1 MYPVSLKIS
10 GFKSFAEPASLFF
23 SLGVSA
29 VVGPN
34 GCGKSNII
42 EALRWVMGEG
52 SARRLRSGSDMEE
65 VIFAGSKERPPFSRA
80 EVTLQLESVK
90 GASPQELH
98 PMATNAER
106 ADNNS
111 KISGQKGVG
120 LLAQLRGEERISIS
134 RRIESGGGSSYRING
149 KEALARDVQTLCADM
164 GLGANA
170 SALVGQGQIAE
181 LVNAKPLERR
191 LLIEE
196 AAGVRGLYSRRSDA
210 LSGLENTRETLARV
224 EEHLQEDAKRLKSL
238 EQESSRAERY
248 RELSKQIKRL
258 RAAELARED
267 SALEARL
274 ESLRARVDKLTLS
287 RDSSQALLAELDA
300 QIAEAQE
307 KCRIAS
313 EKELESAA
321 HCQRLGQEIALLER
335 SYLDLEEKQRG
346 LEQRRVA
353 ELRSHGEQEQALV
366 AAEQLW
372 RDALAVIATSES
384 SVVESGTKANTKE
397 QNASEKQ
404 ASDRLAQ
411 IDTELVAFEKQLTG
425 LGGKL
430 RELERQGAI
439 YAERLEVSRKQK
451 ERIELELAKL
461 SRELQRG
468 ERVNNDANNNES
480 SDGSN
485 RESQNESKADNDN
498 LAKLSTEL
506 SAEIASLES
515 SNEERQRKVLPNLRR
530 LEDELVKRR
539 ESLHS
544 EHLSLSTR
552 LQAECD
558 KQRDRLR
565 LASSSLTELDDGEQ
579 QQAGRLLL
587 SELKVPPDLSL
598 ALFGAL
604 GDDLFASLHKSNI
617 RYWLALAS
625 PENGSSPPPLPAGI
639 SSLASLLELPSA
651 LRKVLERRLEQ
662 IGLVSTQ
669 AEGAS
674 LQGSL
679 REGQRLVSRDG
690 SSWRWDG
697 LQSGAG
703 VAVAAEQRYQ
713 SFLQWNALK
722 RGLAKSEEALQKAK
736 RDYATACSLVSDKL
750 HQTHDDY
757 QTALADEKVAIERLQ
772 DLRRLLRATESRVR
786 EQEQQK
792 SRVAQLNLDLGTSIE
807 TGRVAAA
814 SLEELAQRP
823 ELERQRGELEQRRQG
838 LLEERAGLLAE
849 RRRASEQL
857 AREQEDQ
864 RARVDNEQRLRSL
877 KDKNSQVLSHIVSS
891 VRDIEGQLASLS
903 LRPARDLRELD
914 TSRKQHR
921 AYETRR
927 AQDKNAFER
936 LNKLLADKQERRRK
950 ESLRITELDKDLVR
964 LQTQGEHL
972 PAEREQLEAR
982 SQEELSCSVSDLRE
996 RYSLDVAFLSESLDI
1011 QKMARRSAM
1020 DKRAR
1025 LGDINFAARQTLA
1038 ELKADHEQRQQQQRD
1053 VSAALSRL
1061 SLSVRKLE
1069 AEASSKLSRVLEEVG
1084 ACFSTFIARLFGG
1097 GEGQIF
1103 FSDSSDPINSGLE
1116 ISLSL
1121 PGKRI
1126 KSLSSMSGGEQALVA
1141 ISLILSVFSVAG
1153 GKFCIL
1159 DEVDAALDD
1168 GNVSRFCDLLDD
1180 ISRSGSTRFLVITH
1194 HHYTMSRAVRLYG
1207 VAMPEPGCSSIV
1219 SVALEEALEHAR
1231 VAAE

>member
-1 MYPVSLKIS
+1 
-10 GFKSFAEPASLFF
+10 
-23 SLGVSA
+23 
-29 VVGPN
+29 
-34 GCGKSNII
+34 
-42 EALRWVMGEG
+42 
-52 SARRLRSGSDMEE
+52 
-65 VIFAGSKERPPFSRA
+65 
-80 EVTLQLESVK
+80 
-90 GASPQELH
+90 
-98 PMATNAER
+98 
-106 ADNNS
+106 
-111 KISGQKGVG
+111 
-120 LLAQLRGEERISIS
+120 
-134 RRIESGGGSSYRING
+134 
-149 KEALARDVQTLCADM
+149 M

-224 EEHLQEDAKRLKSL
+224 EERLQEDAKRLKLL

-287 RDSSQALLAELDA
+287 RDSSQALLAELEA

-313 EKELESAA
+313 EKDLESAA
-321 HCQRLGQEIALLER
+321 HCQRLAQEIALLER
-335 SYLDLEEKQRG
+335 SYLALEEKQRG

-372 RDALAVIATSES
+372 RDALAVIAMNEN
-384 SVVESGTKANTKE
+384 SVVKSGTKANTQE
-397 QNASEKQ
+397 QSASEKQ

-411 IDTELVAFEKQLTG
+411 IDTELAAFEKQLTG
-425 LGGKL
+425 LGGQL

-451 ERIELELAKL
+451 EQIELELAKL

-468 ERVNNDANNNES
+468 ERVNNNES

-485 RESQNESKADNDN
+485 RESQIESKNESPLPADNDN

-506 SAEIASLES
+506 SADIASLES
-515 SNEERQRKVLPNLRR
+515 SNEERQRKVLPNLRHI
-530 LEDELVKRR
+530 EDELVKRR

-544 EHLSLSTR
+544 KHLSLTTR
-552 LQAECD
+552 LQAERD

-579 QQAGRLLL
+579 QQAGKLLL
-587 SELKVPPDLSL
+587 SELKVPTDLSL

-604 GDDLFASLHKSNI
+604 GDDLFASLHKSDI

-639 SSLASLLELPSA
+639 SSLASLLELPPA
-651 LRKVLERRLEQ
+651 LRAVLERRLEQ

-679 REGQRLVSRDG
+679 RQGQRLVSRDG

-722 RGLAKSEEALQKAK
+722 RGLAKSEEALQKAE
-736 RDYATACSLVSDKL
+736 RDYATACSSVSDKL
-750 HQTHDDY
+750 QQTHDDY

-772 DLRRLLRATESRVR
+772 DLRRLLRTTESRVR

-864 RARVDNEQRLRSL
+864 RVRVDNEQRLRSL

-921 AYETRR
+921 AYEARR

-964 LQTQGEHL
+964 LQAQGEHL

-1038 ELKADHEQRQQQQRD
+1038 ELKAEHEQRQQQQRD
-1053 VSAALSRL
+1053 VSAALSSL